1 MVPGSLPATARTVER
16 EMDIAQRFGVSAN
29 LRVPPDLKEIQR
41 RLIMRLEADEPEPVG
56 RRDLRYAPLC
66 IWDGELPLA
75 ERPRLLERLIRTL
88 ETAGRRSIVRMLAA
102 VFFRHF
108 HANRAGIEL
117 VGAALSRMVDESIG
131 SIYRL
136 QSDFSVFDS
145 RDGPAR
151 VARYCIQSNTAPQ
164 RLLRGHGLAGEALT
178 LGFGV
183 AVYRC
188 GMEYIAGELARNAS
202 RSLVQRAFEWT
213 EEPAPAGYWSG
224 AATFANTLLLPFA
237 GGTEPP
243 DDLKNHILDLLLDR
257 IGDPRTRS
265 DRWQNMAEA
274 AEIARRWLTGV
285 ALRQF
290 LDIVDQVAYLKH
302 WNYRRAFWTALYEK
316 GAISQAWVAF
326 GPRGA
331 MRARRDFGKNL
342 EFGKITAAGKP
353 VEPGHAVLVMR
364 LGDYVAIDWSQ
375 NGRCIFWPDDHSDAP
390 RLYEETY
397 RSRDISPTI
406 APRGGEQW
414 VHGGSQSYVWQRRVA
429 EFIRRNIGF
438 VLHER
443 DYRVT

>member
-1 MVPGSLPATARTVER
+1 
-16 EMDIAQRFGVSAN
+16 MDIAQRFGVSAH

-41 RLIMRLEADEPEPVG
+41 RLIMRLEADEPESVG

-117 VGAALSRMVDESIG
+117 IGAALSRMVDESIG

-136 QSDFSVFDS
+136 QSDSSVFDS

-151 VARYCIQSNTAPQ
+151 VARCCIQSNTAPQ

-202 RSLVQRAFEWT
+202 RSLVQRALEWT

-302 WNYRRAFWTALYEK
+302 WNYRRAF
-316 GAISQAWVAF
+316 
-326 GPRGA
+326 
-331 MRARRDFGKNL
+331 
-342 EFGKITAAGKP
+342 
-353 VEPGHAVLVMR
+353 
-364 LGDYVAIDWSQ
+364 
-375 NGRCIFWPDDHSDAP
+375 
-390 RLYEETY
+390 
-397 RSRDISPTI
+397 
-406 APRGGEQW
+406 
-414 VHGGSQSYVWQRRVA
+414 
-429 EFIRRNIGF
+429 
-438 VLHER
+438 
-443 DYRVT
+443 